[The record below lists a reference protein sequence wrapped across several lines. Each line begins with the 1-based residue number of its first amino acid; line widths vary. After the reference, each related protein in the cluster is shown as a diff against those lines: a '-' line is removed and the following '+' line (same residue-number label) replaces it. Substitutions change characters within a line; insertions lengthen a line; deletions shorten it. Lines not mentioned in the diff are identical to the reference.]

1 MPARKSIEDIP
12 PLAGW
17 VTVAEIAELLG
28 MNRQHISET
37 IMDGRM
43 GVQSDDLRRVSDRI
57 LVRADFV
64 FAFATEKGRKIPPE
78 MKLYHTELSDA

>member
-1 MPARKSIEDIP
+1 MPARKSIEDVP

-17 VTVAEIAELLG
+17 VTVVEISELLG
-28 MNRQHISET
+28 MNRQHISEI

-43 GVQSDDLRRVSDRI
+43 GVPADDLRRVSDRI
-57 LVRADFV
+57 LVRAS
-64 FAFATEKGRKIPPE
+64 FAFSYISEKGRKIPPE